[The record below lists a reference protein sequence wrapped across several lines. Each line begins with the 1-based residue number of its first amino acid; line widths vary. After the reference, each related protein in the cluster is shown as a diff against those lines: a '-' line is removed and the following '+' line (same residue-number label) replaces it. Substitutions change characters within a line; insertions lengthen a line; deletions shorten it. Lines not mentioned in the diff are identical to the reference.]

1 LQRLALIDSNVVIAS
16 IFPDHDHHN
25 ASRSLL
31 IGATGAGFAIA
42 AHSCAESFNILTRQ
56 GGAFAYG
63 YPPNLTIEA
72 INRLASSLE
81 VLSLSSYQ
89 MLDAI
94 RHYAASGGIGPR
106 LYDYLIGYVA
116 VVHAI
121 PSIITWNVKH
131 MAPLFPASDVVT
143 PAQFIS
149 AVGQ

>member
-1 LQRLALIDSNVVIAS
+1 MGQRRGLIDTNVLVAVSHADHIHHEESKSMVGRIGTARQVISLHSLSEFYNIATRP
-16 IFPDHDHHN
+16 FPRGLGSAPATVMRMLAAFEAQHD
-25 ASRSLL
+25 
-31 IGATGAGFAIA
+31 I
-42 AHSCAESFNILTRQ
+42 
-56 GGAFAYG
+56 
-63 YPPNLTIEA
+63 
-72 INRLASSLE
+72 
-81 VLSLSSYQ
+81 LSLTPDQ
-89 MLDAI
+89 HIDAI

-143 PAQFIS
+143 PTQFIA